1 MSRTI
6 TIELDWDMVDDIV
19 VQELKNNLEGF
30 IESLERVKKLGRG
43 DVFTTDLEQD
53 IVDIEKHIEAC
64 KLLIAY
70 HTPFQD
76 LFHEDSHSN

>member
-1 MSRTI
+1 MSRKFTV
-6 TIELDWDMVDDIV
+6 ELDWDTVDNIV
-19 VQELKNNLEGF
+19 AQELKNNLEGF
-30 IESLERVKKLGRG
+30 MESLERVKKLGRG

-70 HTPFQD
+70 HTPFNE
-76 LFHEDSHSN
+76 L

>member
-1 MSRTI
+1 MPKKVTV
-6 TIELDWDMVDDIV
+6 ELDWDTVDNIV
-19 VQELKNNLEGF
+19 AQELKNNLDNF
-30 IESLERVKKLGRG
+30 IESLERVKHLGRG

-70 HTPFQD
+70 HTPF
-76 LFHEDSHSN
+76 HEL

>member
-1 MSRTI
+1 MSRKVTV
-6 TIELDWDMVDDIV
+6 ELDWETVDNIL

-30 IESLERVKKLGRG
+30 VESLERVKSMGRG

-70 HTPFQD
+70 HTPFD
-76 LFHEDSHSN
+76 EL

>member
-1 MSRTI
+1 MSRKFTV
-6 TIELDWDMVDDIV
+6 ELDWDTVDNIV
-19 VQELKNNLEGF
+19 AQELKNNLQGF
-30 IESLERVKKLGRG
+30 MESLERVKHLGRG

-70 HTPFQD
+70 HTPFNE
-76 LFHEDSHSN
+76 L

>member
-1 MSRTI
+1 MSRKFTV
-6 TIELDWDMVDDIV
+6 ELDWDTVDNIV
-19 VQELKNNLEGF
+19 AQELNNNLEGF
-30 IESLERVKKLGRG
+30 MESLERVKKLGRG

-70 HTPFQD
+70 HTPFD
-76 LFHEDSHSN
+76 EL

>member
-1 MSRTI
+1 MSRKVTV
-6 TIELDWDMVDDIV
+6 ELDWDTVDNIV
-19 VQELKNNLEGF
+19 VQELKNNLDSF
-30 IESLERVKKLGRG
+30 IENLERVKHLGRG

-70 HTPFQD
+70 HTPF
-76 LFHEDSHSN
+76 HEL

>member
-1 MSRTI
+1 MSRKFTV
-6 TIELDWDMVDDIV
+6 ELDWDTVDNIV
-19 VQELKNNLEGF
+19 AQELKNNLEGF

-70 HTPFQD
+70 HTPFD
-76 LFHEDSHSN
+76 EL

>member
-1 MSRTI
+1 MSRKVTV
-6 TIELDWDMVDDIV
+6 ELDWDTVDNIV

-30 IESLERVKKLGRG
+30 IESLERVKSMGRG

-70 HTPFQD
+70 HTPFD
-76 LFHEDSHSN
+76 EP

>member
-1 MSRTI
+1 MSRKFTV
-6 TIELDWDMVDDIV
+6 ELDWDTVDNIV
-19 VQELKNNLEGF
+19 AQELKNNLEGF
-30 IESLERVKKLGRG
+30 MESLERVKKLGRG

-70 HTPFQD
+70 HTPFD
-76 LFHEDSHSN
+76 EL